1 LDLSKV
7 FARRAFPFLELLG
20 ELGGVDNCMR
30 TGRSLLS
37 FSLARGRVLAEG
49 WSRVPHAK
57 AFGFTSLVVFQSS
70 SFLTWRVVG
79 WCVVGWCVGLPWTII
94 LALERQIVRLIR
106 LWLKWNLLVISIWQ
120 GVRIFTGVKLL
131 EKQ

>member
-49 WSRVPHAK
+49 
-57 AFGFTSLVVFQSS
+57 
-70 SFLTWRVVG
+70 
-79 WCVVGWCVGLPWTII
+79 
-94 LALERQIVRLIR
+94 
-106 LWLKWNLLVISIWQ
+106 
-120 GVRIFTGVKLL
+120 
-131 EKQ
+131 